1 MQGYISMYLSIKCNQ
16 ISFGPESLLKK
27 DVWLLVSMLAPRI
40 LHFYM
45 LRIILYSFW
54 LEQTAYSQEADKH

>member
-1 MQGYISMYLSIKCNQ
+1 MRQFKFSGTKLIRNMQGYISMYLSIKCNQ

-45 LRIILYSFW
+45 LRIILYSF
-54 LEQTAYSQEADKH
+54 